1 MLNVIRRGLAPVV
14 LGAGLA
20 VGVMACQGHTAA
32 IQQHQVTTQQSQM
45 AKADAKALAAKCIPA
60 GATSQIQ
67 VADSLK
73 SKSGRT
79 AFADKCGVPPQNKK
93 AFEAAVLSA
102 AEAGHLSTHAGRTA
116 FFSVTLPKI
125 IEENQG

>member
-20 VGVMACQGHTAA
+20 VGVMACNGHTAT
-32 IQQHQVTTQQSQM
+32 QQHYVPIPVSSQQ
-45 AKADAKALAAKCIPA
+45 AKADAKALAAKCLPN
-60 GATSQIQ
+60 GATAQIQ
-67 VADSLK
+67 VANSLK

-93 AFEAAVLSA
+93 AFEAAVLNA
-102 AEAGHLSTHAGRTA
+102 AEAGHLTTHAGRTV
-116 FFSVTLPKI
+116 FFSTTLPKI

>member
-1 MLNVIRRGLAPVV
+1 MLDIVRRGLAPVLV
-14 LGAGLA
+14 GAGLA
-20 VGVMACQGHTAA
+20 CGLMACQGHGAA
-32 IQQHQVTTQQSQM
+32 IQQHQITAQQSQM
-45 AKADAKALAAKCIPA
+45 AKADTKALAAKCIPT
-60 GATSQIQ
+60 GATQQIQ

-93 AFEAAVLSA
+93 QFEAAVLSA
-102 AEAGHLSTHAGRTA
+102 AEAGHLTTHAGRTT